1 MPHETVHGTYCIPPS
16 VLQAATTQQV
26 REKATLEEEASSQRR
41 LAEDGSRTATELQQR
56 LNSQSALVAS
66 LQDQAQ
72 NLQAALQQAHDQLGL
87 QGKQSEEVKC
97 VFERICFLGEG
108 QYEN

>member
-1 MPHETVHGTYCIPPS
+1 MDLHLPF
-16 VLQAATTQQV
+16 VLQALTSQQV

-41 LAEDGSRTATELQQR
+41 LAEEGSRTATDLQQR

-66 LQDQAQ
+66 LQEQAQ

-87 QGKQSEEVKC
+87 QGKESEEVK
-97 VFERICFLGEG
+97 
-108 QYEN
+108 

>member
-1 MPHETVHGTYCIPPS
+1 MYLIDTKITCVTYHILPS
-16 VLQAATTQQV
+16 TPQALSSQQV

-87 QGKQSEEVKC
+87 QGKQSEEVK
-97 VFERICFLGEG
+97 
-108 QYEN
+108 